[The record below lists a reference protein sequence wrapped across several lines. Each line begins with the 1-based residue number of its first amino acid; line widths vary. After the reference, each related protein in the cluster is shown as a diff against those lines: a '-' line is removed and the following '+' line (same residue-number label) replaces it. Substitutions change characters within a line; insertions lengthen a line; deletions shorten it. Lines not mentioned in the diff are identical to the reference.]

1 MIKTNLYFDFTDFQ
15 VHRQYLLRAHGT
27 STTQT
32 EIWNTKKKHVQ
43 THTNGMWKKVKD
55 ILYARVNND
64 RNGNRGQEFFHVLLR
79 SEFVLEEA
87 WSTPRSGTSLLYML
101 VVLVV

>member
-1 MIKTNLYFDFTDFQ
+1 MNVDTWHLKWKR
-15 VHRQYLLRAHGT
+15 VHREYLLRAHGT

-43 THTNGMWKKVKD
+43 THTNGMWKKAKD
-55 ILYARVNND
+55 TLYARANND